1 MAQLVIFLLVRL
13 GSFCTCGIFKSKRNS
28 SDIFESLSSSL
39 LPSSSFPCDLY
50 GIPAQAKAWSNS
62 PSLEIGSKDVFDLK
76 SYKRDTLV
84 CNFVISTL
92 DCDVFDCWE
101 LLPQLVHYSTLN
113 CEVFVCWELLRQLVH
128 YLTQN
133 CVVFLC
139 WKHLRQRP
147 HHCLYFLVSTLDCDV
162 FICREL
168 LRQLVHYSTQNCVML
183 VVFVCWELLRQRPRH
198 RRSDQRL
205 SCADSRTMVS
215 FSSS

>member
-101 LLPQLVHYSTLN
+101 LLPQ
-113 CEVFVCWELLRQLVH
+113 
-128 YLTQN
+128 
-133 CVVFLC
+133 
-139 WKHLRQRP
+139 RP
-147 HHCLYFLVSTLDCDV
+147 RHCLYFIVLTLDCDV
-162 FICREL
+162 FTCRKL
-168 LRQLVHYSTQNCVML
+168 LRQLVHYSTRNC
-183 VVFVCWELLRQRPRH
+183 VVFVVLVCREILRQRPHH